1 MIISISTKFNG
12 TVRTVQNIHRQ
23 TVELPFL
30 RWLSS
35 TFLFLN
41 TIKPAAD
48 ENAALFGTRK
58 EKACA
63 PVLNSGLFTA
73 MKEMGDIE
81 GVFVGHDHDN
91 DYAVMWQGILLAYGR
106 YTGGNTVY
114 NNLSNGARIIEL
126 TEGEKGFRT
135 WIRTKNHTEQEVKFP
150 ESFLKPN
157 K

>member
-41 TIKPAAD
+41 TIRLQPMKCSIVRHP
-48 ENAALFGTRK
+48 ER
-58 EKACA
+58 KACA

-91 DYAVMWQGILLAYGR
+91 DYAVMWQGIL
-106 YTGGNTVY
+106 
-114 NNLSNGARIIEL
+114 
-126 TEGEKGFRT
+126 
-135 WIRTKNHTEQEVKFP
+135 
-150 ESFLKPN
+150 
-157 K
+157 

>member
-1 MIISISTKFNG
+1 
-12 TVRTVQNIHRQ
+12 
-23 TVELPFL
+23 
-30 RWLSS
+30 
-35 TFLFLN
+35 
-41 TIKPAAD
+41 
-48 ENAALFGTRK
+48 
-58 EKACA
+58 
-63 PVLNSGLFTA
+63 

-81 GVFVGHDHDN
+81 GVFVVHDHDN
-91 DYAVMWQGILLAYGR
+91 DYAVMWQGILLVYGR

-126 TEGEKGFRT
+126 TEGEKGFCT

>member
-1 MIISISTKFNG
+1 M
-12 TVRTVQNIHRQ
+12 
-23 TVELPFL
+23 
-30 RWLSS
+30 
-35 TFLFLN
+35 LFL
-41 TIKPAAD
+41 
-48 ENAALFGTRK
+48 
-58 EKACA
+58 
-63 PVLNSGLFTA
+63 S
-73 MKEMGDIE
+73 
-81 GVFVGHDHDN
+81 
-91 DYAVMWQGILLAYGR
+91 GR